1 LSVRWTGLC
10 GRNSHAYKGLIP
22 TLVDKT
28 KTPKKLEKNW
38 KRRKPLKKIYLPFI
52 VFIVAV
58 SPLLLLAVSLF
69 APFIVFIVAVSPL
82 LLLAVLLFGPTVHRF
97 YFGCLAITSTGRLVI
112 WTYRSSFFYC
122 GCLAITS
129 TGRLVIWTYRSS
141 FLFWLSRHYFYRLCA
156 LL

>member
-1 LSVRWTGLC
+1 
-10 GRNSHAYKGLIP
+10 
-22 TLVDKT
+22 VDKT

-82 LLLAVLLFGPTVHRF
+82 LLLAVLLFGPTVHH
-97 YFGCLAITSTGRLVI
+97 
-112 WTYRSSFFYC
+112 FYC

-129 TGRLVIWTYRSS
+129 TGYPPYFDRHTERCLLAVHRSATEVDMDAWM
-141 FLFWLSRHYFYRLCA
+141 LECLYML
-156 LL
+156 